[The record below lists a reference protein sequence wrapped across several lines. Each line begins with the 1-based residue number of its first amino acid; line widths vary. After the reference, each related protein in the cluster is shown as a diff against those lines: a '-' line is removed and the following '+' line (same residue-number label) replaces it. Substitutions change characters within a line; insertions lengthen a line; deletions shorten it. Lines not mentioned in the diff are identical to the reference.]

1 LKREFWR
8 LIATGMQSDAASR
21 KLGLTRTTGIRW
33 FGEAGGVPPIDLA
46 EPSARFLSISEREEI
61 AVLRGHV
68 SAREI
73 ARRLHRAPSTIVRE
87 LRRNTPRDGQ
97 YRALLAQKH
106 ADHRSARPK
115 PSKLA
120 ASEQLGAY
128 VQEKIGG
135 PERWSPEQI
144 SRRLRRIGAF

>member
-1 LKREFWR
+1 
-8 LIATGMQSDAASR
+8 
-21 KLGLTRTTGIRW
+21 
-33 FGEAGGVPPIDLA
+33 
-46 EPSARFLSISEREEI
+46 
-61 AVLRGHV
+61 
-68 SAREI
+68 
-73 ARRLHRAPSTIVRE
+73 LHRAPSTIVRE